1 MREDCLSLEQCR
13 QIELALE
20 QQIEEL
26 QSLLNLKDA
35 EIVELDQ
42 GRVGRISRIDAIQ
55 HQQLAKSR
63 ENKAIARLE
72 QLERVKLRLQDAPDF
87 FGFCDECGEPIPLG
101 RLLLKLEAIIASRAC
116 LARVHFR

>member
-1 MREDCLSLEQCR
+1 MQPSAEQCL
-13 QIELALE
+13 QIEQALDK
-20 QQIEEL
+20 QIQEL
-26 QSLLNLKDA
+26 QALLNLKDA

-63 ENKAIARLE
+63 ENKAKVRLE
-72 QLERVKLRLQDAPDF
+72 KLERVKKRLAEAPDF

-101 RLLLKLEAIIASRAC
+101 RLLLKPEALHCVPC
-116 LARVHFR
+116 LSS